1 MADVKP
7 SSLVLIGIWVL
18 AILVVCFV
26 SVFLLIRLGY
36 QITEEK
42 HIEMVTELEKRH
54 AAVGFNKEEV
64 EQPVA
69 EAEEAATK

>member
-7 SSLVLIGIWVL
+7 SSLVVVGIWVL

-26 SVFLLIRLGY
+26 AVFLLIRFGY
-36 QITEEK
+36 KITEQK
-42 HIEMVTELEKRH
+42 HIEMVAELEKRH
-54 AAVGFNKEEV
+54 AAVGFNAEEI

-69 EAEEAATK
+69 EAEETPAE